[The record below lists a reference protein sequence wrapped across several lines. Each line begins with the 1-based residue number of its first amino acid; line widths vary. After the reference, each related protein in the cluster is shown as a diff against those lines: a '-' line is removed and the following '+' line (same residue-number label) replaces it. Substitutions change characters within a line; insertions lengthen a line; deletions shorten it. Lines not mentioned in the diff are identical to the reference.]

1 MQEVRSAESLRDIL
15 LAGIERLK
23 LQPGD
28 SIDGR
33 SLQDRL
39 TYDWEIRTPSNDLVA
54 VIAQRDPEGEL
65 AIVLQRNNRAE
76 LDAWLYGRDVL
87 DLLETSPKVQL
98 TRLEITNLFRPLLA
112 RQFSIASSPLEAPDR
127 VDLTVA
133 TVRYGDNR
141 EYRGVATTYLADR
154 IAIGETVKVFPQP
167 NAAFGL
173 PRDPAAALIMIG
185 AGTGIAPFRGFL
197 RDRQLSGA
205 TGRNWLFFGARH
217 RADDFLYEQELAQW
231 VDAGVLTHL
240 DTAFSRDQA
249 HKEYVQTRM
258 LEHAEELYAWLE
270 EGAYVYVCGNAERM
284 APDVESALLTII
296 ATQRGVD
303 EAGAQSYLDALVLA
317 KRYLRDV
324 Y

>member
-1 MQEVRSAESLRDIL
+1 M
-15 LAGIERLK
+15 
-23 LQPGD
+23 
-28 SIDGR
+28 
-33 SLQDRL
+33 QDRL

-87 DLLETSPKVQL
+87 DLLGTSPKVQL

-217 RADDFLYEQELAQW
+217 RAATFSTSRNSRS
-231 VDAGVLTHL
+231 GLTL
-240 DTAFSRDQA
+240 GFSPTS
-249 HKEYVQTRM
+249 TRHF
-258 LEHAEELYAWLE
+258 HATRHTKNTFRRACSSTQKSCTRGSRKGPTSMSAAMRSEWR
-270 EGAYVYVCGNAERM
+270 RM
-284 APDVESALLTII
+284 SSPPS
-296 ATQRGVD
+296 
-303 EAGAQSYLDALVLA
+303 
-317 KRYLRDV
+317 
-324 Y
+324 